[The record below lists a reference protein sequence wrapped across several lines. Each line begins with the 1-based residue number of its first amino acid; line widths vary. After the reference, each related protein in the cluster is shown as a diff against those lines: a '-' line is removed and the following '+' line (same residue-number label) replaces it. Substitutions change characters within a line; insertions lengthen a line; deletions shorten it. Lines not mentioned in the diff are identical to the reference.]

1 MNLKGVVSLKENNLY
16 KVFFK
21 DKNFV
26 SPHLLAC
33 SHVGEL
39 QVGDEVVVA
48 FYNNNLGDGA
58 IMGRL

>member
-1 MNLKGVVSLKENNLY
+1 
-16 KVFFK
+16 VFFK

-39 QVGDEVVVA
+39 QVGDTVVVA

-58 IMGRL
+58 IIGRL